1 MSNKSEVNT
10 FEGCLGLFVFVVIA
24 TIIGSIV
31 GGYVLSIM
39 WGWFVVPLFNLPPL
53 SVPYAIGIILVVSFL
68 RQPNYKSSPDKEKA
82 ISKVCRNS
90 GGDVFSS
97 YVFRYWVGSI
107 AIYRKVKNDH
117 HIFIESWSN

>member
-53 SVPYAIGIILVVSFL
+53 SVPYAIGISLVVSFL
-68 RQPNYKSSPDKEKA
+68 TQPNYKSSPDKEKA
-82 ISKVCRNS
+82 ISKVIAEIVV
-90 GGDVFSS
+90 GMFSPLM
-97 YVFRYWVGSI
+97 YLGIGWVVLQFVEG
-107 AIYRKVKNDH
+107 
-117 HIFIESWSN
+117 